1 MLNKYYYFY
10 DLNEVLID
18 RYPAKIANKIK
29 DLNSKSKFV
38 FIYSEKYNEGEP
50 EKLPNGS
57 KSFYIPS
64 LSKEIIIKLIK
75 DYPPY
80 SLTTIAQRIPDMWML
95 SLFNHL
101 NISTNIVQHGLW
113 SDKLQRVSIISL
125 LVQKFSKFLNY
136 TSYTKKICSL
146 NKIPFLH
153 TLIDLYNFLLKEN
166 KTIPETRYLDID
178 KIRAN
183 RVFAFDN
190 SWNDYYTIKYGYS
203 LNEIEYIGNPDLLLL
218 KDKDLSIKED
228 SICYLC
234 QSLVEDGRL
243 EKKKYIKFLN
253 KMVSFLP
260 KSKKIYIKLHPRSRK
275 DLYFSLRSNENV
287 IFTHDLPIC
296 NFYIGHYTGLLAT
309 VKQISDNIL
318 IWLFS
323 EHHTPEYF
331 KKFGSTV
338 TNDNRILANFMNEN
352 TNFKQDLTIFKRFS
366 KEELDNFDP
375 IKKIANNLI
384 EN

>member
-1 MLNKYYYFY
+1 MSNKHYYFY
-10 DLNEVLID
+10 DLNEILID

-29 DLNSKSKFV
+29 DLDSKSNFI

-64 LSKEIIIKLIK
+64 LSKKKIVQLIK

-80 SLTTIAQRIPDMWML
+80 SLTTIAQRIPDMWIL

-101 NISTNIVQHGLW
+101 NINTNIVQHGLW
-113 SDKLQRVSIISL
+113 SDKLQRVSLFSL
-125 LVQKFSKFLNY
+125 IVQKFSKFLNY
-136 TSYTKKICSL
+136 ISYTKKICSL
-146 NKIPFLH
+146 NKIPFLS
-153 TLIDLYNFLLKEN
+153 TLKDLYDFLLKEN
-166 KTIPETRYLDID
+166 KTILETRYLNIE
-178 KIRAN
+178 KIRAK

-190 SWNDYYTIKYGYS
+190 SWNDYYTKKYGYS

-218 KDKDLSIKED
+218 KDKNLSIKED

-243 EKKKYIKFLN
+243 EKEKYIRFLN
-253 KMVSFLP
+253 KMVSYLP
-260 KSKKIYIKLHPRSRK
+260 KSKKIYIKLHPRSRM
-275 DLYFSLRSNENV
+275 YFYLSLKNNKNV
-287 IFTHDLPIC
+287 IFTNDLPIC

-309 VKQISDNIL
+309 VNQISDNIL
-318 IWLFS
+318 VWLFS
-323 EHHTPEYF
+323 DHHTPEYF
-331 KKFGSTV
+331 KKFASVV
-338 TNDNRILANFMNEN
+338 TQDYETLADFMNEN
-352 TNFKQDLTIFKRFS
+352 IEHKQNSTNFRRFS
-366 KEELDNFDP
+366 KEELDDFDP
-375 IKKIANNLI
+375 INEIAKNLK